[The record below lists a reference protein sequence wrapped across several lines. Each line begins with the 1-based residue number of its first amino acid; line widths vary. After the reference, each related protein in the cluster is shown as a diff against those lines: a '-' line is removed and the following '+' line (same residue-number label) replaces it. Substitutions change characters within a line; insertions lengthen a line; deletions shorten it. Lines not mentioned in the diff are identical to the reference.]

1 MSSLFCPQNTQI
13 GNAHTEWQWPLSGVH
28 SMVKPDQPGK
38 GGGARPP
45 PFTLRTVFT
54 IIVVYTPAERPYT
67 HLHNPYFSSIPIYS
81 RSGCAV
87 QLNPLS
93 CTQRVKGGKA
103 NYFFS
108 FAKSQICLG
117 ITTQF
122 QISKFFFLS
131 VPVR

>member
-1 MSSLFCPQNTQI
+1 LFCPQSIQI

-28 SMVKPDQPGK
+28 SIMMVKPDRPGK
-38 GGGARPP
+38 GGGERPS
-45 PFTLRTVFT
+45 PFTRQHL
-54 IIVVYTPAERPYT
+54 TPRAELWCTLHAADRADTLYLFLLYPYM
-67 HLHNPYFSSIPIYS
+67 HS

-87 QLNPLS
+87 LLNPLS

-108 FAKSQICLG
+108 FAKSQIFLG

-122 QISKFFFLS
+122 KISNFFFLS